1 MEFCYAG
8 YAEASVLESERLI
21 AYPAGGIMSTDS
33 LSVSR
38 SADGTITDEYMNIAL
53 RAGYSELVL
62 TLVKNELASE
72 NVKVFVEVT
81 KTTLTSV
88 PEENNQMVGN
98 VEGTSVIYV
107 DGSVISNDQFDSFVS
122 SVKQALEKK
131 QLYGTAQI
139 IFLKAD
145 VFKYLTDYNYTD
157 YLDSEYYTERKSIS
171 IQK

>member
-1 MEFCYAG
+1 M
-8 YAEASVLESERLI
+8 
-21 AYPAGGIMSTDS
+21 
-33 LSVSR
+33 
-38 SADGTITDEYMNIAL
+38 
-53 RAGYSELVL
+53 L